1 MEISKIDCGAW
12 LTLQAVDERVGEVR
26 LKLMA
31 VPSEF
36 EFPELM
42 DNKTVIEFLAKF
54 IIDWNLE
61 SEGVAVPCT
70 DENKAKYVGYLL
82 RLEVKGDPEKEI
94 AVLPIMRF
102 VADVSNF
109 LKN

>member
-12 LTLQAVDERVGEVR
+12 LTLQAVDEKVGEVR
-26 LKLMA
+26 LKLMPMA
-31 VPSEF
+31 SDF
-36 EFPELM
+36 TFPEM
-42 DNKTVIEFLAKF
+42 TDNKAAIGVIARFV
-54 IIDWNLE
+54 IDWNLE
-61 SEGVAVPCT
+61 SDGVAVPCT
-70 DENKAKYVGYLL
+70 DENKAKYLEYLI
-82 RLEVKGDPEKEI
+82 RLEVKGETEKEF